1 MRLTYAIGNPAA
13 RDHVWVVADG
23 DGQAGARIAWAVI
36 EALVGTRQSR
46 YRQLLLGRARVS
58 VILPEDAT
66 TRAMAIRSVP
76 ILDAVPA
83 SSELALLRTFDE
95 TPPTVVFHAQDW
107 GHPADTAH
115 ADAPSGAR
123 LIESFTINA
132 DLHRHLAE
140 GNLRRRT
147 FLGQLTAPARAL
159 AHHPDARIG
168 AAAAD
173 AVNRSGYTLRDRPA
187 GRRNQETSGT
197 VRLATGRYVP
207 TLGWRRLGNASLAEC
222 ALARYGAH
230 GITIQAFDGTVSGR
244 IGTALSA
251 LEGALLA
258 RLGLS
263 TEDR

>member
-1 MRLTYAIGNPAA
+1 MVAARPIEGSEPGSVRLTYAIGNPAA

-23 DGQAGARIAWAVI
+23 DGQAGARIAWAII

-107 GHPADTAH
+107 GHPANTAH

-132 DLHRHLAE
+132 DL
-140 GNLRRRT
+140 
-147 FLGQLTAPARAL
+147 
-159 AHHPDARIG
+159 
-168 AAAAD
+168 
-173 AVNRSGYTLRDRPA
+173 
-187 GRRNQETSGT
+187 
-197 VRLATGRYVP
+197 
-207 TLGWRRLGNASLAEC
+207 
-222 ALARYGAH
+222 
-230 GITIQAFDGTVSGR
+230 
-244 IGTALSA
+244 
-251 LEGALLA
+251 
-258 RLGLS
+258 
-263 TEDR
+263 